1 MHNDLTICERERERE
16 REKEDVKVNA
26 LLFPLASI
34 KTANKGNGLQSRAE
48 PLAKITSHKKQ
59 VSLPLS

>member
-1 MHNDLTICERERERE
+1 
-16 REKEDVKVNA
+16 VNA
-26 LLFPLASI
+26 LLFPLPPL

-59 VSLPLS
+59 VSFALFIRSGERERERERESTI